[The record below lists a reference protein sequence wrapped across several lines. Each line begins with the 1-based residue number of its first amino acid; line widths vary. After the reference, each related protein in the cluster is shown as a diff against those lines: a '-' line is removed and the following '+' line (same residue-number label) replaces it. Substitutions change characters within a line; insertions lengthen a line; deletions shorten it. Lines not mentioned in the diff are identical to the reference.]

1 LARRKEVAFS
11 IPIFA
16 GGVGAMLRADSS
28 FRLRQVLSKG
38 QQAGP
43 FWRASPAQI
52 LEQQTFSVV
61 TGTTSASWLTS
72 RANTLQ
78 IAAKVVP
85 VDSYDAGIRRV
96 LDRSSNVFFGD
107 RAILLDA
114 AKRSSSAQDLIV
126 LDRRFTYEP
135 IALALGRGDDDFRL
149 VVDRTL
155 SQIFGSAGFRDTYA
169 KWFGK
174 PDEDALTFYGQSA
187 LPE

>member
-1 LARRKEVAFS
+1 
-11 IPIFA
+11 
-16 GGVGAMLRADSS
+16 MLRADSS
-28 FRLRQVLSKG
+28 FRLREVLSKG

-52 LEQQTFSVV
+52 LEEQTFSVV
-61 TGTTSASWLTS
+61 KGTTSESWLAG

-78 IAAKVVP
+78 IAAKTVP

-114 AKRSSSAQDLIV
+114 AKRSPSAEDLVV
-126 LDRRFTYEP
+126 LDRRFTYEA
-135 IALALGRGDDDFRL
+135 IALALQRGDDDFRL

-155 SQIFGSAGFRDTYA
+155 SKLFGSAGFRDVYA
-169 KWFGK
+169 KSFGK
-174 PDEDALTFYGQSA
+174 ADEDVLTFYRQSA